1 VVKTAKIYAT
11 KQARTDLTFVVLLPA
26 AAALLT
32 LALPVNLMAST
43 VLFFGAPVLYLSLR
57 NRSIVRRSFIFATC
71 IALISILTDYLAERD
86 QSWTSTSMFPTR
98 ILGAVPVEAIVWTF
112 LFTYLIVAFYLHFY
126 RPTYQQSLGKR
137 MPVVFVATAAV
148 LAWAVTAAF
157 ISMQGFVITYF
168 YIKFGIAMILLPLVA
183 FAIAFPGYIRIF
195 LQTSPYFFAL
205 GFVNVLVSLAKG
217 HWVYVG
223 EHFIGWVSVGNYR
236 FPAEELIFWM
246 ILYSS
251 FIIAQFEFFT
261 NDRLKRK

>member
-71 IALISILTDYLAERD
+71 IALISILTDYLAERE

-98 ILGAVPVEAIVWTF
+98 I
-112 LFTYLIVAFYLHFY
+112 
-126 RPTYQQSLGKR
+126 GKR